1 MQEKMFDIG
10 LQFFAAE
17 DEGATGQEVAGPAD
31 DVTLTGEDIDDDEL
45 DIIDDDEDIDPDDG
59 DGGDGDDGGTVA
71 QSQTPEQNAAFA
83 EVRRKAEA
91 EAKLKAQAE
100 AARTVDQTIAEMGLR
115 DPYTDKLITTK
126 AEYDAYKQR
135 HESEVIGKE
144 LGKAGITREA
154 MDAIIASHPAIK
166 QAEEASKAYR
176 EQSAR
181 VRLDEQIKEISAL
194 DSSIQTA
201 DDLINLPT
209 YPQIREY
216 VRKGLS
222 IAEGYKLA
230 NMDTLTEKKTAA
242 AAQSAINKVASKD
255 HLTPSAARGQGDTP
269 IPRKQLEQYRLLRP
283 NMTDKEI
290 KADWAKHNKKYK
302 K

>member
-10 LQFFAAE
+10 LQFFAE
-17 DEGATGQEVAGPAD
+17 DEGATGQEVAEPAD

-45 DIIDDDEDIDPDDG
+45 DIIEDDEEVEGESDG
-59 DGGDGDDGGTVA
+59 SDGGLTNAAAGA
-71 QSQTPEQNAAFA
+71 SQTPEQNAAFA

-91 EAKLKAQAE
+91 EAKLKAQTE
-100 AARTVDQTIAEMGLR
+100 AAKLVDNVFADMGLT
-115 DPYTDKLITTK
+115 DPYTGKRITNK

-135 HESEVIGKE
+135 HESETVNKE

-166 QAEEASKAYR
+166 QAEEATKAYR

-181 VRLDEQIKEISAL
+181 VRLDEQLKEISAL
-194 DSSIQTA
+194 DSTVQTA

-216 VRKGLS
+216 VRKGLT

-230 NMDTLTEKKTAA
+230 NMDKLTEKKTAA
-242 AAQSAINKVASKD
+242 AAQSAINKVASKA
-255 HLTPSAARGQGDTP
+255 HLEPSTARGQGDSP
-269 IPRKQLEQYRLLRP
+269 IPRKQYEQYKLLRP
-283 NMTDKEI
+283 DWSDKQI
-290 KADWAKHNKKYK
+290 RADWAKHNKKYMK
-302 K
+302 

>member
-10 LQFFAAE
+10 LQFFAVE
-17 DEGATGQEVAGPAD
+17 GTGATGQEVAEPAD
-31 DVTLTGEDIDDDEL
+31 DAILTGEDIEDEEL
-45 DIIDDDEDIDPDDG
+45 DIIDDDEDIDTG
-59 DGGDGDDGGTVA
+59 DSEADEGGTA
-71 QSQTPEQNAAFA
+71 SQTPEQNAAFA

-91 EAKLKAQAE
+91 EAKLKAQTE
-100 AARTVDQTIAEMGLR
+100 AAKLVDNVFADMGLT
-115 DPYTDKLITTK
+115 DPYTGKRITNK

-135 HESEVIGKE
+135 HESETVNKE

-181 VRLDEQIKEISAL
+181 VRLDEQIKEISEL
-194 DSSIQTA
+194 DSTIQTA

-216 VRKGLS
+216 VRKGLT

-230 NMDTLTEKKTAA
+230 NMDKLTEKKTAA
-242 AAQSAINKVASKD
+242 AAQSAINKVASKA
-255 HLTPSAARGQGDTP
+255 HLEPSTARGRGDSP
-269 IPRKQLEQYRLLRP
+269 IPRKQLEMYRLLRP

-290 KADWAKHNKKYK
+290 KADWAKHNKQYMK
-302 K
+302 